1 MAIWEDV
8 VYSASELVSAA
19 GRKVND
25 MASITKQKFKLA
37 ENERAIGGA
46 LEALGHLVYENR
58 RKGVDL
64 DESLVEEL
72 LSQVDELK
80 NMNNNIQAELDTY
93 YERATCTCGAVNPHG
108 ATYCNACGKAL

>member
-8 VYSASELVSAA
+8 VYSASELISAA

-25 MASITKQKFKLA
+25 VTSITKQKFKLA

-58 RKGVDL
+58 RNGVDL
-64 DESLVEEL
+64 DESLVKEL
-72 LSQVDELK
+72 LDQVDSLMEANK
-80 NMNNNIQAELDTY
+80 NIQAELDMY
-93 YERATCTCGAVNPHG
+93 YERETCSCGAVNPHG
-108 ATYCNACGKAL
+108 AAYCNSCGKAL